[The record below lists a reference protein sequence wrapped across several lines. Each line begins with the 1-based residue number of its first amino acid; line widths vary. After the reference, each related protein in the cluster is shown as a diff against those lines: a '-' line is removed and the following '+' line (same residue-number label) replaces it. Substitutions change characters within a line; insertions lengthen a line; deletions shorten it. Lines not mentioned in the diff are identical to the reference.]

1 MRRLFL
7 ILLLLCCALTY
18 AQGPVKRPIP
28 EECSFANLELNRL
41 IYPGDSLAM
50 ELFFD
55 KLDTLLFT
63 GRGNVN
69 IMHIGGS
76 HVQAGVFS
84 QTMRDNLLNLF
95 PGLTAGRGLIF
106 PFMKT
111 NTPSSFSVFRT
122 GEWEYCRNAVAFDT
136 RLGLAGASVTTSDTT
151 ASFSIVTREK
161 KPTELSPTFDFN
173 YVKILGYG
181 DNDSIVPVV
190 HFNQDT
196 IYGTFNEEEGSFTF
210 LLPDYTDSLYVDF
223 DQIPGTFTVTG
234 IYLDNGMPGIT
245 YHGIGVNGA
254 KVCSYL
260 SCEDLERDL
269 KLVHPDLV
277 IFGIGINDAAADTF
291 TKEKFMSDYDTLI
304 EIIHRV
310 SPDCALLLVTNNDSY
325 KKVSKKKYEVN
336 PNGLVTEQ
344 AFLELGQQ
352 HNAAVWDF
360 FDIMGGLKSMARWEK
375 EGYAQ
380 KDKIHFTNA
389 GYSLIGDL
397 LYNAL
402 MDRYIEHLNH
412 RAR

>member
-1 MRRLFL
+1 MRRITL
-7 ILLLLCCALTY
+7 ILLLLCSALTY
-18 AQGPVKRPIP
+18 AQSPVKRPIP
-28 EECSFANLELNRL
+28 EECSFADLEKNRL
-41 IYPGDSLAM
+41 IYPGDSLSM

-63 GRGNVN
+63 GRGNVS

-151 ASFSIVTREK
+151 ASFSIVAREK
-161 KPTELSPTFDFN
+161 KQTELSPTFDFN

-181 DNDSIVPVV
+181 DNENIVPVV

-223 DQIPGTFTVTG
+223 DQVPGTFTVTG

-310 SPDCALLLVTNNDSY
+310 SPNCALLLVTNNDSY
-325 KKVSKKKYEVN
+325 KRVSKKKYEVN

-380 KDKIHFTNA
+380 KDKIHFTNV

>member
-1 MRRLFL
+1 MRRLPFL
-7 ILLLLCCALTY
+7 LFLLTCALSY

-28 EECSFANLELNRL
+28 EDCSFVNLEHNRL

-50 ELFFD
+50 EHFFD

-63 GRGNVN
+63 GKGNVS

-111 NTPSSFSVFRT
+111 NTPSSFSVYRT
-122 GEWEYCRNAVAFDT
+122 GEWDYCRNAVAYDT
-136 RLGLAGASVTTSDTT
+136 RLGLAGASVSTSDST

-161 KPTELSPTFDFN
+161 RPTDISPIFDFN

-196 IYGTFNEEEGSFTF
+196 IYGIFNEEEGSFTY
-210 LLPDYTDSLYVDF
+210 LLPDFTDSLYVDF
-223 DQIPGTFTVTG
+223 DQVPGTFTVTG
-234 IYLDNGMPGIT
+234 VYLDNGMPGIT

-260 SCEDLERDL
+260 GCEDLERDL

-277 IFGIGINDAAADTF
+277 VFGIGINDAAADTF
-291 TKEKFMSDYDTLI
+291 TKEKFINDYTDLI
-304 EIIHRV
+304 HIIHRV
-310 SPDCALLLVTNNDSY
+310 NPDCALLLVTNNDSY
-325 KKVSKKKYEVN
+325 KKIRRKKYEVN
-336 PNGLVTEQ
+336 KNGLITEE
-344 AFLELGQQ
+344 AFLELGRQ
-352 HNAAVWDF
+352 HDAAVWDF
-360 FDIMGGLKSMARWEK
+360 FDIMGGLKSMSKWEK

-397 LYNAL
+397 LFNAL

-412 RAR
+412 RTR

>member
-1 MRRLFL
+1 MLAF
-7 ILLLLCCALTY
+7 

-28 EECSFANLELNRL
+28 EECTFVGLERNRL

-50 ELFFD
+50 ESFFD
-55 KLDTLLFT
+55 KLDTLLFL
-63 GRGNVN
+63 GRGHVN

-84 QTMRDNLLNLF
+84 QTMRDNLLNLY

-136 RLGLAGASVTTSDTT
+136 RLGLAGASVTTCDST

-161 KPTELSPTFDFN
+161 KPTDISPEFDFN

-210 LLPDYTDSLYVDF
+210 LLPDFTDSLYVDF
-223 DQIPGTFTVTG
+223 DQVPGTFTVTG
-234 IYLDNGMPGIT
+234 VYLDNGMPGIT

-291 TKEKFMSDYDTLI
+291 TKEKFKDDYSTLI
-304 EIIHRV
+304 EIVQRV

-325 KKVSKKKYEVN
+325 KKVSRKKYEVN
-336 PNGLVTEQ
+336 PNGLIVEE
-344 AFLELGQQ
+344 AFLELGEQ

-380 KDKIHFTNA
+380 KDKIHFTNT

-397 LYNAL
+397 LFNAL

-412 RAR
+412 KAR

>member
-1 MRRLFL
+1 MRRLPF
-7 ILLLLCCALTY
+7 ILLLLSCVATY
-18 AQGPVKRPIP
+18 AQGPVKCPIP
-28 EECSFANLELNRL
+28 EDCSFVNLDRNRL
-41 IYPGDSLAM
+41 VYPGDSVAM
-50 ELFFD
+50 EHFFD

-63 GRGNVN
+63 GRGNVS

-111 NTPSSFSVFRT
+111 NTPSSFSVYRT
-122 GEWEYCRNAVAFDT
+122 GEWDYCRNAVAYDT
-136 RLGLAGASVTTSDTT
+136 RLGLAGASVSTSDST

-161 KPTELSPTFDFN
+161 KPTDISPVFDFN

-190 HFNQDT
+190 HFEQDT

-210 LLPDYTDSLYVDF
+210 LLPDFTDSLYVDF
-223 DQIPGTFTVTG
+223 DQVPGTFTVTG

-260 SCEDLERDL
+260 GCEDLERDL
-269 KLVHPDLV
+269 KLVRPDLV
-277 IFGIGINDAAADTF
+277 VFGIGINDAAADTF
-291 TKEKFMSDYDTLI
+291 TKEKFINDYTALI
-304 EIIHRV
+304 NIIRRIN
-310 SPDCALLLVTNNDSY
+310 PDCALLLVTNNDSY
-325 KKVSKKKYEVN
+325 KKVRRKKYEVN
-336 PNGLVTEQ
+336 TNGLITEE
-344 AFLELGQQ
+344 AFLELGER

-360 FDIMGGLKSMARWEK
+360 FDIMGGLESMATWEK

-389 GYSLIGDL
+389 GYKLIGDL
-397 LYNAL
+397 LFNAL

-412 RAR
+412 KAR